1 MLSLLIASALAFTEA
16 DANIAY
22 KAADGLVSNH
32 TPRDAG
38 TLRGRAAANYIL
50 DTASSVGADAKLDSF
65 VAQSPLGSR
74 YFTNVTAE
82 WVVNPTS
89 KWVVVVS
96 HYDTKHGVPCP
107 GANDGAST
115 SGLLVGLSNALT
127 DWRDPRC
134 NVMLLWLDAEEC
146 VHAYLEDDGFQGS
159 KHAAASLK
167 ASGRNVAAV
176 ICVDML
182 GDRDLRIGI
191 PRNSSPEL
199 RKTALKAATTTGHAD
214 KVYEMEELVK
224 DDHMP
229 FLDVGFR
236 AIDLIDFYYGSAP
249 GLNDY
254 WHTDEDTIDKISER
268 SLLVSGQIVCEMINI
283 LSR

>member
-1 MLSLLIASALAFTEA
+1 MLSLLIASALAFSEA
-16 DANIAY
+16 DAHIAY
-22 KAADGLVSNH
+22 KAADGLVSHH

-38 TLRGRAAANYIL
+38 TFRGRAAANYIL
-50 DTASSVGADAKLDSF
+50 DTASSVGADAKIDSF
-65 VAQSPLGSR
+65 IAPSPLGLRS
-74 YFTNVTAE
+74 FTNVAAE
-82 WVVNPTS
+82 WVANPTS
-89 KWVVVVS
+89 KWIVVVS

-127 DWRDPRC
+127 DWRTPSC
-134 NVMLLWLDAEEC
+134 NVMLQWLDAEEC
-146 VHAYLEDDGFQGS
+146 VHSYLENDGFQGS

-167 ASGRNVAAV
+167 ASGKDVAAV

-191 PRNSSPEL
+191 PRNSSAEL
-199 RKTALKAATTTGHAD
+199 RKIALKAASATGNAD

-229 FLDVGFR
+229 FQDIGFR
-236 AIDLIDFYYGSAP
+236 SIDLIDFCYGSAP

-254 WHTDEDTIDKISER
+254 WHTPDDTIDKISER
-268 SLLVSGQIVCEMINI
+268 SLLISGQLVCEMINL